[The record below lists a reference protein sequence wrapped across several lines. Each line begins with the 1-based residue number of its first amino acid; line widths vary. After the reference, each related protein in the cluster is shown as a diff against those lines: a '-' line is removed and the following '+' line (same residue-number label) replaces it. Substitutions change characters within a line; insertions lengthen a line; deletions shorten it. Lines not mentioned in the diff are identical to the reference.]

1 MEKTTRRLRKARV
14 TIGLDLG
21 DKRHAFCVLD
31 RCGEILKKGSLQNER
46 NELAKLASAYPGA
59 LVVMEAGTHSPW
71 TSRFL
76 DSLGMEIVVANPRK
90 TRTISQSER
99 KSDDRDAL
107 VLARLGRVDRNL
119 LSPIVHGSEEAQH
132 DLLQIKLRDSLVRA
146 RVAVIN
152 SVRFTLKSLGYRVSN
167 PSNERFHKVVLDE
180 VPDSVRALIAH
191 GVASI
196 AELTARIKALEL
208 SIARLAT
215 EKYPQTIYLQQV
227 SGVGPITS
235 LYFVLKIENPQ
246 RFKRTRDIGAFVG
259 LCPKRDQSGETDK
272 ELRISKCGDRY
283 LRRLLVGAAQY
294 ILGPFGPESAL
305 RDYGLRLAQDAT
317 ARAKKRAVVA
327 VARKLAV
334 LLLTLWKSR
343 QPYEPFP
350 IMACPDLTGAMRPQT
365 PHRSPRQAFGGNS

>member
-1 MEKTTRRLRKARV
+1 MTAR
-14 TIGLDLG
+14 TIGRQKFAILSHHRLDLFQG
-21 DKRHAFCVLD
+21 PVTVLP
-31 RCGEILKKGSLQNER
+31 GHGSILSLVVSHSQ
-46 NELAKLASAYPGA
+46 LLASAYPGA

-71 TSRFL
+71 INRFL
-76 DSLGMEIVVANPRK
+76 DSLGMDVVVANPRK
-90 TRTISQSER
+90 TRTISRNER
-99 KSDDRDAL
+99 KSDERDAVL
-107 VLARLGRVDRNL
+107 LARLGRADRNL

-152 SVRFTLKSLGYRVSN
+152 SIRFTLKSLGYRVSN
-167 PSNERFHKVVLDE
+167 PSNERFHKSVLYE
-180 VPDSVRALIAH
+180 VPESVRTLIAP

-196 AELTARIKALEL
+196 AELSARIKALEI
-208 SIARLAT
+208 SIARMAA
-215 EKYPQTIYLQQV
+215 EKYPQTIYLQQI

-235 LYFVLKIENPQ
+235 LYFVLKIENPE

-259 LCPKRDQSGETDK
+259 LCPRRDQSGETDK

-305 RDYGLRLAQDAT
+305 RDYGLRLAQDGT

-343 QPYEPFP
+343 QPYETFP
-350 IMACPDLTGAMRPQT
+350 IMA
-365 PHRSPRQAFGGNS
+365 

>member
-1 MEKTTRRLRKARV
+1 MEKTTRRLRKAQA

-21 DKRHAFCVLD
+21 DKRHTFCVLD
-31 RCGEILKKGSLQNER
+31 TRGEVVNKGSMRNER
-46 NELAKLASAYPGA
+46 NEFAKLASAYPGA
-59 LVVMEAGTHSPW
+59 LVVMEAGMHSPW
-71 TSRFL
+71 ISRFL
-76 DSLGMEIVVANPRK
+76 DSLGMEVVVANPRK
-90 TRTISQSER
+90 PRTISQSER

-146 RVAVIN
+146 RVAVIS

-305 RDYGLRLAQDAT
+305 RDYGLRLAQDGT

-343 QPYEPFP
+343 EPYESFP
-350 IMACPDLTGAMRPQT
+350 TMA
-365 PHRSPRQAFGGNS
+365 

>member
-1 MEKTTRRLRKARV
+1 MEKTTRRLRKAQA

-21 DKRHAFCVLD
+21 DKRHTFCVLD
-31 RCGEILKKGSLQNER
+31 TGGEVVNKGSMRNER

-59 LVVMEAGTHSPW
+59 LVVMEAGMHSPW

-76 DSLGMEIVVANPRK
+76 DSLGMEVVVANPRK

-99 KSDDRDAL
+99 KSDERDAL
-107 VLARLGRVDRNL
+107 VLARLGRADRNL
-119 LSPIVHGSEEAQH
+119 LSPIVHGSEETQH

-146 RVAVIN
+146 RVALVN

-167 PSNERFHKVVLDE
+167 PSSERFHKLVVEELPE
-180 VPDSVRALIAH
+180 SVRALIVH
-191 GVASI
+191 SVASI
-196 AELTARIKALEL
+196 AELTARIKALEI
-208 SIARLAT
+208 SIARLAS
-215 EKYPQTIYLQQV
+215 EKYPQTIYLQQIN
-227 SGVGPITS
+227 GVGPITS

-246 RFKRTRDIGAFVG
+246 RFTRTRNIGAFVG
-259 LCPKRDQSGETDK
+259 LGPKRDQSGETDK

-283 LRRLLVGAAQY
+283 LRRLLVSAAQH
-294 ILGPFGPESAL
+294 ILGPFGTESAL
-305 RDYGLRLAQDAT
+305 RDYGLRLAQDGT
-317 ARAKKRAVVA
+317 AKAKKRAVVA

-350 IMACPDLTGAMRPQT
+350 TMA
-365 PHRSPRQAFGGNS
+365 